1 MLRRAVG
8 EGSAVLSDLA
18 LLAVSR
24 LVQQGPQAV
33 LSARSLFSA
42 AEKKDL
48 AEALAATNATA
59 ELLGRSR
66 IRLRQARAEEQ
77 KENFSE
83 NDSTDFTAFDEGDP
97 EGGVKPL
104 APEAA
109 LDYFRN
115 LVPRLSIDPQRWG
128 EQLRRDAF
136 TLAGATDE
144 QMLSRV
150 QDVIRKRLET
160 GEGIG
165 SAPREIRALLDQAGV
180 SPRNSYYGD
189 MVFRTNMM
197 DAFTT
202 GGESERMH
210 PDVIE
215 TFPVWRYLGIRDGRQ
230 GTDHEPHFDKYY
242 PARVTFHEV
251 RGKRVFSCRCTPQAI
266 SKWRWAKLRAAGAR
280 IADGYED
287 VPAKFGEA
295 ALQEAV
301 ERLTTVI
308 VQRAESP
315 PEIPEAQRPRRII
328 RTVERDENSL
338 ITRIIEESV
347 EEDCESM

>member
-1 MLRRAVG
+1 M
-8 EGSAVLSDLA
+8 
-18 LLAVSR
+18 
-24 LVQQGPQAV
+24 
-33 LSARSLFSA
+33 LSARDLFSH

-59 ELLGRSR
+59 DLLGRSR
-66 IRLRQARAEEQ
+66 IRLRQARAEEMR
-77 KENFSE
+77 ENFSE
-83 NDSTDFTAFDEGDP
+83 DDATDFTAFDEGDP
-97 EGGVKPL
+97 TGVRPL

-109 LDYFRN
+109 LDYFRS

-128 EQLRRDAF
+128 EQMRRDSF
-136 TLAGATDE
+136 TLAGVTDE
-144 QMLSRV
+144 HLLSRV
-150 QDVIRKRLET
+150 QDIILKRLET
-160 GEGIG
+160 GEQIG
-165 SAPREIRALLDQAGV
+165 AAPREIRALLDQVGV

-197 DAFTT
+197 DAFTI
-202 GGESERMH
+202 GSESERMD

-230 GTDHEPHFDKYY
+230 GKDHEPHFDRYY

-266 SKWRWAKLRAAGAR
+266 SKWRWAKLKAAGAR

-287 VPAKFGEA
+287 VPAKFGEV

-301 ERLTTVI
+301 ERLTAVI
-308 VQRAESP
+308 AHSAEAP
-315 PEIPEAQRPRRII
+315 PEEPDQRPRRVTK
-328 RTVERDENSL
+328 TVERDENGL

-347 EEDCESM
+347 GEDNESV